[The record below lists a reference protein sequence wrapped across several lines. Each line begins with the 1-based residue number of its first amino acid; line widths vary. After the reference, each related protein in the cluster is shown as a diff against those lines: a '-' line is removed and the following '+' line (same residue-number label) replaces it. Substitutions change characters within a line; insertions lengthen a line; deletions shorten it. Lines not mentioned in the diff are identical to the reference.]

1 MASSGGIVA
10 LKNLEYAMPAGA
22 YTRISCGGAYIRI
35 SSGGAYIKISSGGAY
50 TSRNSDSANRT

>member
-35 SSGGAYIKISSGGAY
+35 SSGGAY
-50 TSRNSDSANRT
+50 TSRNSESANRT